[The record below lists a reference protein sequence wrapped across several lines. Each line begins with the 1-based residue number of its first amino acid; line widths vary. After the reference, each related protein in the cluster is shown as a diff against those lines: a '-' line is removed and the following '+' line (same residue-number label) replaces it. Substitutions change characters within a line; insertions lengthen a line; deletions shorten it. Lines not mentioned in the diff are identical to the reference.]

1 MTEQQIKDR
10 ITELTN
16 QQKSMEVNLVAIQ
29 GAIQDCQWWL
39 TQLES
44 KDAPKEIDQPE
55 SV

>member
-10 ITELTN
+10 ILDLTA
-16 QQKSMEVNLVAIQ
+16 QAKQTEVNLVAFQ

-44 KDAPKEIDQPE
+44 KDAPEEVHIA
-55 SV
+55 

>member
-10 ITELTN
+10 IIDLTN
-16 QQKSMEVNLVAIQ
+16 QGKQMEVNLVAIQ

-44 KDAPKEIDQPE
+44 KDAPEE
-55 SV
+55 VSNA

>member
-1 MTEQQIKDR
+1 MTEQSIKDR

-16 QQKSMEVNLVAIQ
+16 QAKNMEVNLVAVQ

-44 KDAPKEIDQPE
+44 KNAVQEEPRQAD
-55 SV
+55 

>member
-10 ITELTN
+10 IIELTN

-44 KDAPKEIDQPE
+44 KDAPQEVSQ
-55 SV
+55 S

>member
-10 ITELTN
+10 ITDLTN

-39 TQLES
+39 TQLEPS
-44 KDAPKEIDQPE
+44 TVEEVQQ
-55 SV
+55 S

>member
-1 MTEQQIKDR
+1 MTEQSINAR
-10 ITELTN
+10 IAELTN

-44 KDAPKEIDQPE
+44 KDAPQEVSQ
-55 SV
+55 S